1 VHGYAHRNHAG
12 AGEKKAE
19 FGPQRPL
26 AVLAQEAQA
35 ALLAA
40 QDTLGPKLL
49 PVFVPPWNRM
59 APMFAR
65 ELPSLG
71 FAGLS
76 SFRDRDPTRAVDGL
90 TEGNTHLD
98 PIDWRGSR
106 SALPPEVL
114 IAAVAD
120 AVLRRLDGG
129 ADRDE
134 PIGLLTHHLVHD
146 EAVWRFCEAL
156 LDELA
161 RNGLA
166 LAGAELVFS
175 GDNRI
180 AVGL

>member
-1 VHGYAHRNHAG
+1 
-12 AGEKKAE
+12 
-19 FGPQRPL
+19 
-26 AVLAQEAQA
+26 
-35 ALLAA
+35 
-40 QDTLGPKLL
+40 
-49 PVFVPPWNRM
+49 
-59 APMFAR
+59 MFAR

-71 FAGLS
+71 GAGLS

-90 TEGNTHLD
+90 TEVNTHLD
-98 PIDWRGSR
+98 PVDWRGSR
-106 SALPPEVL
+106 SALLPEAL
-114 IAAVAD
+114 IAAAAG

-146 EAVWRFCEAL
+146 DAVWRFCEAL
-156 LDELA
+156 LDEFA
-161 RNGLA
+161 RRGLA